1 MAIAPDQLRR
11 PRQLSQ
17 IVDAAI
23 SLYRQNFGE
32 FLAIAAVALPL
43 DVVAA
48 VVPVTISNRVASLIA
63 TVLIYIPVLV
73 VNIIV
78 TAAIARAI
86 ADVADGQPADFNRA
100 YRQVLDRL
108 GTLLLAALRVIG
120 ITLLL
125 AMTIIGIPFAIYL
138 GIRWFFIAQA
148 VVIENTKSGD
158 ALSLSA
164 DIVKGS
170 WWRTFGIVIIVSLLA
185 AIPSFSVGAL
195 FAWAA
200 PVASALIS
208 AVIATIVRPFTA
220 GAFTL
225 LFFDLSSRESEH
237 VSVA

>member
-11 PRQLSQ
+11 PRQLSE

-23 SLYRQNFGE
+23 SLYRHNFGE
-32 FLAIAAVALPL
+32 FLGIAAVALPV

-48 VVPVTISNRVASLIA
+48 VVPAVIHNRIASLIA
-63 TVLIYIPVLV
+63 TALISIPTLV
-73 VNIIV
+73 VSIVV
-78 TAAIARAI
+78 TAAIARAV

-108 GTLLLAALRVIG
+108 GALLLAALRVIG
-120 ITLLL
+120 ITVLI
-125 AMTIIGIPFAIYL
+125 AMTIVGIPFAIYL
-138 GIRWFFIAQA
+138 GVRWFFIAQA
-148 VVIENTKSGD
+148 VVIENTNSGD

-185 AIPSFSVGAL
+185 TVPSFGVGAL
-195 FAWAA
+195 FAWAT
-200 PVASALIS
+200 PIASALIS

-225 LFFDLSSRESEH
+225 LFFDLFSRENQR
-237 VSVA
+237 VGVA

>member
-1 MAIAPDQLRR
+1 MAIAPDQLRK
-11 PRQLSQ
+11 PRDLSQ
-17 IVDAAI
+17 IIDGAI

-32 FLAIAAVALPL
+32 FLGIAAVALPL

-48 VVPVTISNRVASLIA
+48 VVPLTISNRVASLIA

-108 GTLLLAALRVIG
+108 GALLLAALRVIG
-120 ITLLL
+120 ITVLI
-125 AMTIIGIPFAIYL
+125 AMTVVGIPFAIYL
-138 GIRWFFIAQA
+138 GVRWFFIAQA
-148 VVIENTKSGD
+148 VVIENTNSGD

-185 AIPSFSVGAL
+185 AVPSFGVGAL
-195 FAWAA
+195 FAWAT
-200 PVASALIS
+200 PIASALIS

-225 LFFDLSSRESEH
+225 LFFDLFSREKQR

>member
-1 MAIAPDQLRR
+1 MAIAPDQLRK
-11 PRQLSQ
+11 PRDLSQ
-17 IVDAAI
+17 IIDGAI

-32 FLAIAAVALPL
+32 FLGIAAVALPV

-48 VVPVTISNRVASLIA
+48 VVPGVIHNRIASLIA
-63 TVLIYIPVLV
+63 TVLISIPTLV
-73 VNIIV
+73 VSIVV
-78 TAAIARAI
+78 TAAIARAV
-86 ADVADGQPADFNRA
+86 ADVADGHPADFNRA

-108 GTLLLAALRVIG
+108 GALLLAALRVIG
-120 ITLLL
+120 ITVLI
-125 AMTIIGIPFAIYL
+125 AMTVVGIPFAIYL
-138 GIRWFFIAQA
+138 GVRWFFIAQA
-148 VVIENTKSGD
+148 VVIENTNPGD

-185 AIPSFSVGAL
+185 AIPSFGVGAL
-195 FAWAA
+195 FVWAT
-200 PVASALIS
+200 PIASALIS

-225 LFFDLSSRESEH
+225 LFFDLFSRENQR

>member
-1 MAIAPDQLRR
+1 MAIAPDQLRK
-11 PRQLSQ
+11 PRDLSG
-17 IVDAAI
+17 IIDGAI

-32 FLAIAAVALPL
+32 FLGIAAVALPV

-48 VVPVTISNRVASLIA
+48 VVPGVIHNRIASLIA
-63 TVLIYIPVLV
+63 TALISIPTLV
-73 VNIIV
+73 VSIVV
-78 TAAIARAI
+78 TAAIARAV
-86 ADVADGQPADFNRA
+86 ADVADGHPADFNRA

-108 GTLLLAALRVIG
+108 GALLLAALRVIG
-120 ITLLL
+120 ITVLI
-125 AMTIIGIPFAIYL
+125 AMTVVGIPFAIYL
-138 GIRWFFIAQA
+138 GVRWFFFPQA
-148 VVIENTKSGD
+148 IVIEHTGSSD

-185 AIPSFSVGAL
+185 AIPSFGVGAL
-195 FAWAA
+195 FAWAT

-220 GAFTL
+220 SAWTL
-225 LFFDLSSRESEH
+225 LFFDLSSRENQR

>member
-1 MAIAPDQLRR
+1 
-11 PRQLSQ
+11 
-17 IVDAAI
+17 
-23 SLYRQNFGE
+23 
-32 FLAIAAVALPL
+32 
-43 DVVAA
+43 
-48 VVPVTISNRVASLIA
+48 
-63 TVLIYIPVLV
+63 VLIYIPVLV

-86 ADVADGQPADFNRA
+86 ADVADGQSADFNRA

-170 WWRTFGIVIIVSLLA
+170 WWRTFGIVIIVSLIA
-185 AIPSFSVGAL
+185 AIPSFGVGAL

-220 GAFTL
+220 GAFTF